1 MREAGGT
8 ADAYLS
14 VHAVSVYVR
23 DLERSI
29 RFYVETLGFRLAFDS
44 KVASGQR
51 AVAVAPP
58 DGSVV
63 LSLVQPAP
71 ESTHARL
78 IGRATQVV
86 FVTENLTAMYAEW
99 RRRGVKF
106 KNTPR
111 LRRVTYERVMP
122 DQGVSD
128 RGAADKGGAAGGG
141 PTAWGGMFVRFED
154 LDRNSFSLVSFDEVS
169 RTIEAQR
176 RAAAEKAAAE
186 RRAAHELE
194 IAMQVQAR
202 LFPQRLPEMRSLE
215 YAGACVQTRRVGGD
229 YYDFLDLGQQRLG
242 LVIGDIAGKGM
253 PAALLMANLQANL
266 RSQCA
271 IAVEEPERL
280 LRSVN
285 RLFYENT
292 ADNAYATFFYSEFD
306 DRTGRLR
313 YANCGHLPALLL
325 RNGGDVEHL
334 SAMSSVLGLFPDWE
348 CCTDERQLAPGDLLA
363 IYTDGITEAFDDRDE
378 EFGESRLLDALW
390 THRARCPSEIVTA
403 VFDAVREFSPREQ
416 RDDITMIVAR
426 RGADL

>member
-8 ADAYLS
+8 GDAYLS

-63 LSLVQPAP
+63 LSLIQPSP

-86 FVTENLTAMYAEW
+86 FVTENLTARYAEW

-106 KNTPR
+106 KTTPR
-111 LRRVTYERVMP
+111 LRRVTYEPLVA
-122 DQGVSD
+122 DQG
-128 RGAADKGGAAGGG
+128 ADDQDAAAGSG

-169 RTIEAQR
+169 RAIEAQR

-202 LFPQRLPEMRSLE
+202 LFPQRLPAMRSLE

-280 LRSVN
+280 LQSVN

-306 DRTGRLR
+306 DRSGRLR

-325 RNGGDVEHL
+325 RSGGEVEHL
-334 SAMSSVLGLFPDWE
+334 GATSSVLGLFPDWE

-390 THRARCPSEIVTA
+390 RHRSRCPSEIVAA

-416 RDDITMIVAR
+416 GDDITMIVAR
-426 RGADL
+426 RGADR